1 MPPLKLNQ
9 FGGMLPAWDD
19 TLLPEDQ
26 ASLSL
31 NTYLYSGAVI
41 GWRRPKPLHRL
52 VDPAA
57 SFVYRIPTQTQATAQ
72 AFLVFQDNPVEGDT
86 VTVGEETY
94 TFTATVK
101 DAYDVLLGA
110 DATTSAENLIGALT
124 LNGVFGQQF
133 GAGTCVNPAITGNAP
148 WVGLPFSITNGIDTP
163 GANTLFL
170 IPVDPSGTTK
180 AIDVAIM
187 PVTTDPTAKFRGVI
201 YANSLGIPGSLIA
214 VGDEVL
220 GCVAFKPIVS
230 SFATM
235 PYLQAGST
243 YWIGFMTDSAVSM
256 ALADNGANGSKAAH
270 TYSDGPAPVAPTMSP
285 LLKDW
290 QIWTDMQTIATSD
303 PMNTLGTV
311 DLGGGPWPEIKL
323 QAPDFG
329 AAFNRT
335 RVTSSTS
342 DLVWLFADTSLA
354 HTTTTLQGGAN
365 QTQDDSITSASAWM
379 EFDDPDTTVVRSP
392 VVDDSFQRYYIA
404 SPSQPPMYNTYDRIQ
419 NGDPPLLL
427 GVPTPGCPPN
437 LSVTGGGNSDT
448 VGLAPAN
455 SSNVGTLT
463 GDNLYLV
470 PIHPTGAMSL
480 NDVSLMPA
488 QTLPAARFTA
498 VVYSDNLGSP
508 ATFIAQGAEQI
519 GCTQGTILSS
529 PFEIP
534 IGLNSGIAYWI
545 GFIID
550 TSMAVMLSDDLADT
564 DTRTGPATY
573 NNGPPVHA
581 PTTTSGGAD
590 WNIWGDV
597 TTQAVL
603 ETRSYVYTW
612 VTAYGEEG
620 PPSPPVTETGW
631 SNSTWTVGLFTPP
644 PDEMGVTRNIT
655 RTRLY
660 RTISGSSGTTTFFFV
675 AEFDVNTSQYV
686 DVADDSVIGQNFQLA
701 TTTWSAPPEG
711 LLGIARMPNGIM
723 VGFKGNELWFSAAYS
738 PHAWPASFVITA
750 DFPIVGIGVTGQAV
764 VACTT
769 SQPMVAYGVNPA
781 AMTAIKVTIVEPCIS
796 RGSIISSDAGVFYAS
811 PNGLVQIDYR
821 GAGGNITEKWI
832 TREKWQK
839 LTPQKFVRAVRHMS
853 SYFAFGSIDGAD
865 HSVAQ
870 QGYTVEISGD
880 SGSFTIWPQAGG
892 HRIGFSEMT
901 APNAIDIRNVEID
914 PWSGVC
920 LLVEDD
926 GNVYYYDFTD
936 PAPAIVP
943 FRWRSKQFQQGG
955 KENWAAMRVF
965 FNVPPGTPPQNPVR
979 TTVPDMGDDILF
991 TVGMYGV
998 VRVFADPA
1006 NDGVLTLIT
1015 ARELRRSG
1023 ELMRINSGF
1032 KCEFWQYEIEG
1043 VISVQNLQAGAT
1055 AKELLKV

>member
-72 AFLVFQDNPVEGDT
+72 AFLVFPDNPVEGDT

-187 PVTTDPTAKFRGVI
+187 PVTTDPTAKFRGAI

-335 RVTSSTS
+335 RVTS
-342 DLVWLFADTSLA
+342 
-354 HTTTTLQGGAN
+354 
-365 QTQDDSITSASAWM
+365 
-379 EFDDPDTTVVRSP
+379 
-392 VVDDSFQRYYIA
+392 
-404 SPSQPPMYNTYDRIQ
+404 
-419 NGDPPLLL
+419 
-427 GVPTPGCPPN
+427 
-437 LSVTGGGNSDT
+437 
-448 VGLAPAN
+448 
-455 SSNVGTLT
+455 
-463 GDNLYLV
+463 
-470 PIHPTGAMSL
+470 
-480 NDVSLMPA
+480 
-488 QTLPAARFTA
+488 
-498 VVYSDNLGSP
+498 
-508 ATFIAQGAEQI
+508 
-519 GCTQGTILSS
+519 
-529 PFEIP
+529 
-534 IGLNSGIAYWI
+534 
-545 GFIID
+545 
-550 TSMAVMLSDDLADT
+550 
-564 DTRTGPATY
+564 
-573 NNGPPVHA
+573 
-581 PTTTSGGAD
+581 
-590 WNIWGDV
+590 
-597 TTQAVL
+597 
-603 ETRSYVYTW
+603 
-612 VTAYGEEG
+612 
-620 PPSPPVTETGW
+620 
-631 SNSTWTVGLFTPP
+631 
-644 PDEMGVTRNIT
+644 
-655 RTRLY
+655 
-660 RTISGSSGTTTFFFV
+660 
-675 AEFDVNTSQYV
+675 
-686 DVADDSVIGQNFQLA
+686 
-701 TTTWSAPPEG
+701 
-711 LLGIARMPNGIM
+711 
-723 VGFKGNELWFSAAYS
+723 
-738 PHAWPASFVITA
+738 
-750 DFPIVGIGVTGQAV
+750 
-764 VACTT
+764 
-769 SQPMVAYGVNPA
+769 
-781 AMTAIKVTIVEPCIS
+781 
-796 RGSIISSDAGVFYAS
+796 
-811 PNGLVQIDYR
+811 
-821 GAGGNITEKWI
+821 
-832 TREKWQK
+832 
-839 LTPQKFVRAVRHMS
+839 
-853 SYFAFGSIDGAD
+853 
-865 HSVAQ
+865 
-870 QGYTVEISGD
+870 
-880 SGSFTIWPQAGG
+880 
-892 HRIGFSEMT
+892 
-901 APNAIDIRNVEID
+901 
-914 PWSGVC
+914 
-920 LLVEDD
+920 
-926 GNVYYYDFTD
+926 
-936 PAPAIVP
+936 
-943 FRWRSKQFQQGG
+943 
-955 KENWAAMRVF
+955 
-965 FNVPPGTPPQNPVR
+965 
-979 TTVPDMGDDILF
+979 
-991 TVGMYGV
+991 
-998 VRVFADPA
+998 
-1006 NDGVLTLIT
+1006 
-1015 ARELRRSG
+1015 
-1023 ELMRINSGF
+1023 
-1032 KCEFWQYEIEG
+1032 
-1043 VISVQNLQAGAT
+1043 
-1055 AKELLKV
+1055 